1 MGKQSSG
8 IWILDKYM
16 DNYINMS
23 LNNNNILEVNNNNF
37 GDITIR

>member
-1 MGKQSSG
+1 MGTQNSG